1 MMKRNTRTE
10 IRFSRI
16 AIFVLAISLSAGIL
30 AAEPSVKFPGP
41 QPGPALSSQRSDIF
55 TLENNVLSVS
65 WKMNGGVFHPL
76 TFKDKLSQTSA
87 EQTGAELF
95 RLATK
100 PAVEQTNGVYVGM
113 RLEADSVVV
122 MASKNGE
129 AWSDLA
135 SFSRTEFAGDPK
147 LVRVGKMNLKAQAKD
162 HYDKGAPGECKIS
175 DLSPAPKTIP
185 SNRFEIK
192 TGANQTAI
200 AEYAFPKDTRTV
212 SCKIDKGTDQGMSW
226 APALA
231 LIWEDGKTFLLLG
244 VRDKNMLFNITTATG
259 EKTKHVKLENTPLF
273 DLPSSA
279 FRLTS
284 TPRIIRLQ
292 ADEHGVRLSEK
303 INGTALE
310 ADLVSTNGLRAR
322 WRAELRDDSNYIR
335 NTIELSAQGEPVSV
349 KGVQFTDIHI
359 PNAKSI
365 GTVPGCPVVADN
377 SFFGV
382 EMPGAQN
389 ALNGSGAKIGFAC
402 TLEVSPS
409 QSYSFGSVAGVAAP
423 GQLRRSFL
431 YYVERER
438 ARPSKPF
445 LHYNCWYDL
454 GYGPSEAKVMDV
466 AKAFNDELV
475 KKRGV
480 PVLSYLVDDGW
491 DNPGKGLWIEN
502 TNSFPYGFAGLNEKM
517 KQINAHLSVWISPLG
532 GYGGAKERTEWASKM
547 GLIPAGTALDLAQ
560 PAYKKWFQDRCLQ
573 LMRESG
579 VNAFKWDKAGNGVN
593 PHFMAL
599 LDVARNL
606 RKENPDVFINVTVG
620 TWPSPF
626 WLNHVDCTW
635 RDGSGDVGWSGKG
648 RDPDNKFD
656 REKWLTFRDG
666 YCRRLFVEASPL
678 YPLNS
683 VMHHGIVHGI
693 HFQGGSIGKANP
705 PDLKNEAR
713 SYFANGAS
721 LQELYLTPSLMTSAA
736 WDQVAEAAKWGNANA
751 DVLAD
756 AHWIGGDP
764 LKDQA
769 YGYAAWNTRKG
780 TLMLRNPD
788 DKPQTMTLDAE
799 VVFELPANAP
809 RNYALSSP
817 YKDQRIQSLNLKARE
832 PRSVTLDPF
841 EVLVFDAQPLR

>member
-1 MMKRNTRTE
+1 MKRNTRRQFWLP
-10 IRFSRI
+10 II
-16 AIFVLAISLSAGIL
+16 AVLVLALSPSLELL
-30 AAEPSVKFPGP
+30 ASEPNIKFPGP
-41 QPGPALSSQRSDIF
+41 QPGPAQSSQRNDVF

-65 WKMNGGVFHPL
+65 WKMSGGVFQPL
-76 TFKDKLSQTSA
+76 TFKDKLSQTSTD
-87 EQTGAELF
+87 QTGAELF

-135 SFSRTEFAGDPK
+135 SFSRTEFTGDPT
-147 LVRVGKMNLKAQAKD
+147 LVRIGKMNLKAQAKD
-162 HYDKGAPGECKIS
+162 HYDKGAPGECTIS

-200 AEYAFPKDTRTV
+200 AEYALPKDTRTI

-231 LIWEDGKTFLLLG
+231 LIWEDGKSFLLLG
-244 VRDKNMLFNITTATG
+244 VRGKNMLFNITTATG

-284 TPRIIRLQ
+284 PPRIIRLQ
-292 ADEHGVRLSEK
+292 ADVHGVRLSEK
-303 INGTALE
+303 INGTAIE
-310 ADLVSTNGLRAR
+310 ADLFSTNGLRAR

-335 NTIELSAQGEPVSV
+335 NTIELSAQVKTISV

-365 GTVPGCPVVADN
+365 GTVPGCPVVAGN

-389 ALNGSGAKIGFAC
+389 MLNGSDAKIGFAC
-402 TLEVSPS
+402 TLDVSPS
-409 QSYSFGSVAGVAAP
+409 QSYSFGSVAGVAAA

-454 GYGPSEAKVMDV
+454 GYGPTEAKVMDV

-517 KQINAHLSVWISPLG
+517 KQINAHLSIWISPLG
-532 GYGGAKERTEWASKM
+532 GYGGANERTEWARKM

-599 LDVARNL
+599 LDIARIL
-606 RKENPDVFINVTVG
+606 RKENPEVFINVTVG

-626 WLNHVDCTW
+626 WLNHVDTTW
-635 RDGSGDVGWSGKG
+635 RDGSGDVSWSGKG
-648 RDPDNKFD
+648 RDANNKFD

-721 LQELYLTPSLMTSAA
+721 LQELYLTPSLMTPAA
-736 WDQVAEAAKWGNANA
+736 WDQVAEAAKWGHANA
-751 DVLAD
+751 DVLVD

-764 LKDQA
+764 LESQA
-769 YGYAAWNTRKG
+769 YGYAAWNARKG

-799 VVFELPANAP
+799 VVFELPPNAP

-832 PRSVTLDPF
+832 STSITLDPF
-841 EVLVFDAQPLR
+841 EVLVFDAQPSR